1 MARTVDNED
10 ERLRRIIMVGKYVA
24 ETGSSTRKTA
34 KYFTENYFPIS
45 NYTVLDY
52 CNRYKKL
59 EPALKDKIVSS
70 MKENKPISV
79 EDESVKQRIKQV
91 VKLLKEGFTLE
102 EIANSLHTSYWTI
115 YRDISSRIDKLVGT
129 EITLE
134 ELKEVKNILSLHSS
148 NNLNVGNSSFIN
160 QNRDDKGRFTK

>member
-45 NYTVLDY
+45 NYTVSDY

-59 EPALKDKIVSS
+59 EPALKDKIESS
-70 MKENKPISV
+70 MKENKPITILLYEDDLPKLCEIRCINCSRMLCKVNAHVKSISFGDGYDPETQREMVSGMNVV
-79 EDESVKQRIKQV
+79 EQKCRGCDC
-91 VKLLKEGFTLE
+91 
-102 EIANSLHTSYWTI
+102 I
-115 YRDISSRIDKLVGT
+115 YKFLFQ
-129 EITLE
+129 
-134 ELKEVKNILSLHSS
+134 K
-148 NNLNVGNSSFIN
+148 
-160 QNRDDKGRFTK
+160 